1 MSTSTAASTLTEFKK
16 ASSGNNATFATIKI
30 RYTGSW
36 REDILQISNMTGI
49 PVSTIIQLN
58 PWLMSNNFVADNN
71 QYVAI
76 KLTGGSTSIGGGS
89 NNQNSVSGFYSTD
102 EWVHPLGV
110 GTWYC
115 SQGYKPSHTGID
127 FTTGQPGQI
136 QGKPIYASKG
146 GIVVQSYSSD
156 SWGNTVLIRHD
167 DTNDSSGNCY
177 FTRYAHME
185 ALGPAVGTKVS
196 QGDRLGTVGNTGKST
211 GYHLHFH
218 IYWTSAT
225 RTDYANF
232 NGHAD
237 FGVDPNTIPHFPGI
251 PFKEEQYFTIE
262 VHKNPYITD
271 DDVKVIQGAA
281 SGDGSVTE
289 KQFNDTVNG
298 IAERIITGKGVDPN
312 SDVANVI
319 RDFVKAQLEGI
330 KSNAADY
337 ASQLVTTG
345 DFEGVFKKFCQD
357 VVDQSIWFV
366 QNKVNTLI
374 DYAIQVGKDAAQNE
388 INSAKTQLKSW
399 IFDTTNTD
407 PDSDLAKSVGTYLDG
422 YIDTIVAQG
431 WQAVTVAIS
440 TGDVKQ
446 AASGFVES
454 VKRTS
459 IDYACMLGAHAIANT
474 ITSYIGSHGASDDAS
489 QVASDLVPGTVNNIA
504 LAIGSYLKGDIS
516 FEQAAKN
523 VAVGLVQTVGGAVV
537 TRYVTPVVSK
547 WVVTGLTSI
556 AINLAGEQVGGAIG
570 AAAAGPVGYVVGA
583 ALSAGLSWLLTKA
596 FGS

>member
-1 MSTSTAASTLTEFKK
+1 MATSTAASTLNEFKK
-16 ASSGNNATFATIKI
+16 ASSGNNSTFATIKI

-36 REDILQISNMTGI
+36 REDLLQISNITGV
-49 PVSTIIQLN
+49 PVNTLIQLN
-58 PWLMSNNFVADNN
+58 PWLTSNNFAADSN

-76 KLTGGSTSIGGGS
+76 KITGGSASIGGGS

-115 SQGYKPSHTGID
+115 SQEYKASHTGID
-127 FTTGQPGQI
+127 LTTGTAGQI
-136 QGKPIYASKG
+136 QGKPIYASKAG
-146 GIVVQSYSSD
+146 TVVQSYSSD

-167 DTNDSSGNCY
+167 DTKDSSGNCY
-177 FTRYAHME
+177 YTRYAHME
-185 ALGPAVGTKVS
+185 NLGPAVGTKVS

-225 RTDYANF
+225 RTDYTAF
-232 NGHAD
+232 SGSAD
-237 FGVDPNTIPHFPGI
+237 FGVNPNSISDFPGI
-251 PFKEEQYFTIE
+251 PYKEDQYFTIE
-262 VHKNPYITD
+262 MHKNPYVTD

-281 SGDGSVTE
+281 AGDGSVTK
-289 KQFNDTVNG
+289 KQFEDTVNG
-298 IAERIITGKGVDPN
+298 IADRIITAKGVDPN
-312 SDVANVI
+312 SDTAQI
-319 RDFVKAQLEGI
+319 IKDFVKAQLEGI

-345 DFEGVFKKFCQD
+345 DFEGVFNKFCQD
-357 VVDQSIWFV
+357 VVNQSIWFV

-374 DYAIQVGKDAAQNE
+374 DYAIQVGKDAAKTQ
-388 INSAKTQLKSW
+388 IDSAKSQLKDW
-399 IFDTTNTD
+399 IFNTTNTD
-407 PDSDLAKSVGTYLDG
+407 PDSDLAKSVGSYLDN
-422 YIDTIVAQG
+422 YIDTIIAEG
-431 WQAVTVAIS
+431 WQAATTAIK

-474 ITSYIGSHGASDDAS
+474 ITSYIGSHSQSSDSS
-489 QVASDLVPGTVNNIA
+489 QMAADLVQGSVNTVANSIGA
-504 LAIGSYLKGDIS
+504 LLKGDIT

-523 VAVGLVQTVGGAVV
+523 VAIGLVTVVSSAVV
-537 TRYVTPVVSK
+537 KEYVAPVVSK
-547 WVVTGLTSI
+547 WLVSGLTTI
-556 AINLAGEQVGGAIG
+556 AVNLAGEQVGGAIG
-570 AAAAGPVGYVVGA
+570 AALGGPIGYVVGA